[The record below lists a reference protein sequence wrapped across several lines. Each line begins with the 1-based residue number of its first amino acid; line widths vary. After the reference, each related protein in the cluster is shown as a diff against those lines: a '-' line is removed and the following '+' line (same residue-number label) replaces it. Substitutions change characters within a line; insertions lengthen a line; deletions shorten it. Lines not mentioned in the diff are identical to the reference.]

1 MKGHWTEE
9 QDYMGFYK
17 CSECGYTVGIKSKY
31 CPECGSSMSEPDD
44 QTAKADSGKPK
55 LTLVPRAIIYAIAY
69 VRMYGCKKYKD
80 PDNWRRVSVER
91 YRDAAYRHFM
101 AYLDDP
107 HGTDTESGL
116 PHLWHCVTNFAFLCD
131 LEQDEVIK
139 RIEGSMKE

>member
-1 MKGHWTEE
+1 MTL
-9 QDYMGFYK
+9 
-17 CSECGYTVGIKSKY
+17 SEAFKPLIDAFGVLN
-31 CPECGSSMSEPDD
+31 EPDN
-44 QTAKADSGKPK
+44 QTAKADNGKPK

-91 YRDAAYRHFM
+91 YRDALFRHIL

-107 HGTDTESGL
+107 YGVDAESGL